1 MTIIENVRKAER
13 KNKREVDSTAY
24 ERTEVLNKSL
34 RNRNERFTAAA
45 FWQEMYVDLCT
56 YV

>member
-1 MTIIENVRKAER
+1 MDGKNWRKIKMDGKRSKKVTILRMSER

-34 RNRNERFTAAA
+34 GT
-45 FWQEMYVDLCT
+45 
-56 YV
+56 

>member
-24 ERTEVLNKSL
+24 ERTEVLNKGTGIRDS
-34 RNRNERFTAAA
+34 AA
-45 FWQEMYVDLCT
+45 FWLEMYVDMCD
-56 YV
+56 